1 MKLYMNAAEVA
12 EAVGVSKPTAY
23 KIIKTL
29 NEELTGK
36 GYITVAGKV
45 STKYFQERYY
55 GAGETPLA
63 G

>member
-23 KIIKTL
+23 KIIKAL
-29 NEELTGK
+29 NEELTNK
-36 GYITVAGKV
+36 GYITVSGKV
-45 STKYFQERYY
+45 SEKYFRERYY
-55 GAGETPLA
+55 GAETVTI

>member
-29 NEELTGK
+29 NEELAGR

-45 STKYFQERYY
+45 SEKYFRERYY
-55 GAGETPLA
+55 GAETVTV